1 MIPGRFAIANRDIT
15 VGEIVAV
22 EKAVVS
28 HMLPEYMGM
37 LQLFL
42 FKNHATLSENE
53 KKLVCNKSV

>member
-1 MIPGRFAIANRDIT
+1 MIIGRFAIANRDIT

-42 FKNHATLSENE
+42 FKYLATLSENE
-53 KKLVCNKSV
+53 KISL